1 MFENKD
7 KQPAYGMLAFSRI
20 SGGNPNLFGSS
31 IRHTQKI
38 QLTLKE
44 GHVTRELNNDWYAGD
59 KTLFEVE
66 MSYTQFAELISA
78 MNVGDGVPV
87 TIRYTENKGRVDGIQ
102 IVNKRT
108 QFLDEFKNQNEQS
121 VDQINKMI
129 KQLQT
134 IFAEKRPLKAKEKTE
149 ILSALAVLSNTINS
163 HNIFT
168 LSQFDEAME
177 KIATEAKGEVEAF
190 IQNKMNSLALVSMK
204 ETNALNLKN
213 QNPLLP
219 DDNK

>member
-1 MFENKD
+1 MLENKD
-7 KQPAYGMLAFSRI
+7 KQPAYGMLAFHRI
-20 SGGNPNLFGSS
+20 SGGNPN
-31 IRHTQKI
+31 
-38 QLTLKE
+38 
-44 GHVTRELNNDWYAGD
+44 
-59 KTLFEVE
+59 
-66 MSYTQFAELISA
+66 
-78 MNVGDGVPV
+78 
-87 TIRYTENKGRVDGIQ
+87 
-102 IVNKRT
+102 
-108 QFLDEFKNQNEQS
+108 
-121 VDQINKMI
+121 
-129 KQLQT
+129 
-134 IFAEKRPLKAKEKTE
+134 IFAEKPPLKAKEKTE